1 MQIFTCPFCGPR
13 DETEFHFGAE
23 AGRCGP
29 NLPKRSARKTGHN
42 ICTRRPIPR
51 GSTREIWVHTTCGE
65 FFAMARDTVSHEVT
79 ASDSLRR
86 ETKRVK
92 K

>member
-23 AGRCGP
+23 AGKVRP
-29 NLPKRSARKTGHN
+29 EPAETISAEDWSQYLYSKANPK
-42 ICTRRPIPR
+42 

-65 FFAMARDTVSHEVT
+65 FFAMERDTVSHEVT